1 MSFEPDMH
9 ALCIA
14 VKRFYVP
21 QIYHERTMA
30 ADYRDL
36 LELIFDPFQ
45 GLTQQVQV
53 GLAAVALHD
62 GDVIILRTYEE
73 QMV

>member
-9 ALCIA
+9 ALCIT

-21 QIYHERTMA
+21 QIHHERTMA

-36 LELIFDPFQ
+36 LELILGPFQ
-45 GLTQQVQV
+45 GLTQQVKV